1 MEISNNLKQND
12 YGVEQIK
19 TLEGIEA
26 IRLRAGMYIGSV
38 GPEGVRHITLEIISN
53 AVDEYL
59 NGHCTECKIRVL
71 NDAIT
76 IEDNGRGVPFG
87 KAEDGSETL
96 VNVYTKLHTGAKF
109 DSSGKTGYNTSGGMN
124 GVGAKATNA
133 LSEEFGVTSIRNGR
147 KAFAKF
153 KKGELISYEE
163 MFATKQDPNSGT
175 TVWFKPDV
183 TIFKEGI
190 KLDYTALH
198 KQLQE
203 LAYLSPGMVFKLTF
217 EDKPEEVITSQ
228 NGIQDYINDLN
239 KDKNTLTSVFYT
251 ESLEDRVGVKVA
263 MQYNDG
269 YSDSYKLYTNSIPN
283 SAGTHLTGFRT
294 ALTSTINS
302 YARDK
307 KLLKEKD
314 GNITGDELKEG
325 LVLVLS
331 FIMPDPVFSGQTK
344 DVLSSS
350 EARTI
355 VQRLVSAELDTWL
368 AGHPKDAKAIVDK
381 ALLARAA
388 REKAK
393 KAKDTVRNAEAK
405 KQKALKFDSK
415 LADCYSK
422 DRSRC
427 EIYIT
432 EGDSASGNL
441 KTARNN
447 EFQAVLPVRGKILN
461 TQKATLDKIQKNAE
475 IMTMIEAFGLT
486 VDTKTMKIT
495 YNPEDLRYGKIIIMS
510 DADVDGAHI
519 KNLFYTFIWNFCPE
533 LIYDGYV
540 YAGVPPL
547 YKVTIGKEYKYL
559 KNDEALE
566 EFRASHQGRKYTVN
580 RLKGLGEMDVE
591 ETEETLTNPDNR
603 IIKQI
608 TVEDAAAAGK
618 LFDDLMGTAIVPR
631 KNYIK
636 AHSKEAIGNV

>member
-1 MEISNNLKQND
+1 MSQIEN
-12 YGVEQIK
+12 YGVKDIK

-26 IRLRAGMYIGSV
+26 IRLRPGMYIGST

-59 NGHCTECKIRVL
+59 NGHCTECTVEVGDLDKGHFIV
-71 NDAIT
+71 IS
-76 IEDNGRGVPFG
+76 DNGRGVPFG

-109 DSSGKTGYNTSGGMN
+109 DSNGKTGYNTSGGMN

-133 LSEEFGVTSIRNGR
+133 LSEVFSVSSVRNGINALASFKEGELVKYKEEKFHDKNAHGTSIQFRP
-147 KAFAKF
+147 
-153 KKGELISYEE
+153 
-163 MFATKQDPNSGT
+163 DP
-175 TVWFKPDV
+175 K
-183 TIFKEGI
+183 IFKEGI
-190 KLDYTALH
+190 KLDYTALRN
-198 KQLQE
+198 QLQE
-203 LAYLSPGMVFKLTF
+203 LAYLSPGMVFKLTY
-217 EDKPEEVITSQ
+217 EDKPTETITSQ
-228 NGIQDYINDLN
+228 NGIRDYINDLN
-239 KDKNTLTSVFYT
+239 NKKNTLTSVFYT
-251 ESLEDRVGVKVA
+251 ESLEERLGVKVA
-263 MQYNDG
+263 MQYNEG
-269 YSDSYKLYTNSIPN
+269 YSDTYKLYTNSIPN
-283 SAGTHLTGFRT
+283 SGGTHLTGFRT

-307 KLLKEKD
+307 GLLKEKD
-314 GNITGDELKEG
+314 SNITGEELKEG
-325 LVLVLS
+325 LTLVLS

-355 VQRLVSAELDTWL
+355 VQRLVSAELETWL
-368 AGHPKDAKAIVDK
+368 LGNPKDAKAIVDK

-393 KAKDTVRNAEAK
+393 KAKDAVRNIESK

-422 DRSRC
+422 NRSKC
-427 EIYIT
+427 ELYIT

-441 KTARNN
+441 KTARDN
-447 EFQAVLPVRGKILN
+447 EFQAVLPIRGKILN

-475 IMTMIEAFGLT
+475 IMTMIEAFGLGI
-486 VDTKTMKIT
+486 DTKTMKVT
-495 YNPEDLRYGKIIIMS
+495 YNPDNLRYDKIIIMS

-533 LIYDGYV
+533 LIFDGHI

-547 YKVTIGKEYKYL
+547 YKITIGKEYKYL

-566 EFRASHQGRKYTVN
+566 EFRKAHQGRKYIVN
-580 RLKGLGEMDVE
+580 RLKGLGEMSEE
-591 ETEETLTNPDNR
+591 ETEETLTDPNNR
-603 IIKQI
+603 IIRQV

-618 LFDDLMGTAIVPR
+618 LFDDLMGQAITPR

>member
-1 MEISNNLKQND
+1 MSVNKTN
-12 YGVEQIK
+12 YGVEDIK

-26 IRLRAGMYIGSV
+26 IRLRPGMYIGST

-59 NGHCTECKIRVL
+59 NGHCTECKIRIF

-153 KKGELISYEE
+153 KKGELISYQEI
-163 MFATKQDPNSGT
+163 FATRQDPDNGT
-175 TVWFKPDV
+175 IVRSKPDA
-183 TIFKEGI
+183 TLFKEGI
-190 KLDYTALH
+190 KLDYTALR

-203 LAYLSPGMVFKLTF
+203 LAYLSPGMVFKFTF

-239 KDKNTLTSVFYT
+239 KNKNTMTSVFYT

-263 MQYNDG
+263 MQYNDS
-269 YSDSYKLYTNSIPN
+269 YSDNYKLYTNSIPN
-283 SAGTHLTGFRT
+283 SGGTHLTGFRT
-294 ALTSTINS
+294 ALTTTINA
-302 YARDK
+302 YARNK
-307 KLLKEKD
+307 GLLKEKD

-368 AGHPKDAKAIVDK
+368 TGHPKDAKAIVDK

-393 KAKDTVRNAEAK
+393 KAKDAVRNIEGK

-422 DRSRC
+422 DRSKC

-461 TQKATLDKIQKNAE
+461 TQKAALDKIQKNAE

-486 VDTKTMKIT
+486 IDPKSMKVT
-495 YNPEDLRYGKIIIMS
+495 YKPEDLRYGKIIIMS

-547 YKVTIGKEYKYL
+547 YKITIGKEYKYL

-566 EFRASHQGRKYTVN
+566 EVRASHQGRKYTVN

-591 ETEETLTNPDNR
+591 ETEETLTDPDNR

-618 LFDDLMGTAIVPR
+618 LFDDLMGTAIIPR

-636 AHSKEAIGNV
+636 AHSKEATGNV

>member
-1 MEISNNLKQND
+1 MSQIEN
-12 YGVEQIK
+12 YGVKDIK

-26 IRLRAGMYIGSV
+26 IRLRPGMYIGST

-59 NGHCTECKIRVL
+59 NGHCTECKVEVGDLDKGQFIV
-71 NDAIT
+71 IT
-76 IEDNGRGVPFG
+76 DNGRGVPFG

-109 DSSGKTGYNTSGGMN
+109 DSNGKTGYNTSGGMN

-133 LSEEFGVTSIRNGR
+133 LSEAFSVSSVRNGINALASFKEGELVKYKEEKFHDKNAHGTSIQFRP
-147 KAFAKF
+147 
-153 KKGELISYEE
+153 
-163 MFATKQDPNSGT
+163 DP
-175 TVWFKPDV
+175 K
-183 TIFKEGI
+183 IFKEGI
-190 KLDYTALH
+190 KLDYTALRN
-198 KQLQE
+198 QLQE
-203 LAYLSPGMVFKLTF
+203 LAYLSPGMVFQLTY
-217 EDKPEEVITSQ
+217 EDKPTETITSQ
-228 NGIQDYINDLN
+228 NGIRDYINDLN
-239 KDKNTLTSVFYT
+239 SKKNTLTSVFYT
-251 ESLEDRVGVKVA
+251 ESLEERLGVKVA
-263 MQYNDG
+263 MQYNEG
-269 YSDSYKLYTNSIPN
+269 YSDTYKLYTNSIPN
-283 SAGTHLTGFRT
+283 SGGTHLTGFRT

-307 KLLKEKD
+307 GLLKEKD
-314 GNITGDELKEG
+314 SNITGEELKEG
-325 LVLVLS
+325 LTLVLS

-355 VQRLVSAELDTWL
+355 VQRLVSSELETWL
-368 AGHPKDAKAIVDK
+368 LGNPKDAKAIVDK

-393 KAKDTVRNAEAK
+393 KAKDAVRNIESK

-422 DRSRC
+422 NRSKC
-427 EIYIT
+427 ELYIT

-441 KTARNN
+441 KTARDN
-447 EFQAVLPVRGKILN
+447 EFQAVLPIRGKILN

-475 IMTMIEAFGLT
+475 IMTMIEAFGLGI
-486 VDTKTMKIT
+486 DTKTMKVT
-495 YNPEDLRYGKIIIMS
+495 YNPDNLRYDKIIIMS

-533 LIYDGYV
+533 LIFDGHI

-547 YKVTIGKEYKYL
+547 YKITIGKEYKYL

-566 EFRASHQGRKYTVN
+566 EFRKTHQGRKYTVN
-580 RLKGLGEMDVE
+580 RLKGLGEMSEE
-591 ETEETLTNPDNR
+591 ETEETLTDPANR
-603 IIKQI
+603 IIRQV

-618 LFDDLMGTAIVPR
+618 LFDDLMGTAITPR

>member
-1 MEISNNLKQND
+1 MPNID
-12 YGVEQIK
+12 YGVKDIK
-19 TLEGIEA
+19 TLEGMEA
-26 IRLRAGMYIGSV
+26 IRLRPGMFIGST

-53 AVDEYL
+53 CIDEYL
-59 NGHCTECKIRVL
+59 NGHCNKCVIEVK
-71 NDAIT
+71 DDHIT
-76 IEDNGRGVPFG
+76 ISDNGRGVPFG
-87 KAEDGSETL
+87 KAKDGTETL
-96 VNVYTKLHTGAKF
+96 INVYTKLHTGAKF
-109 DSSGKTGYNTSGGMN
+109 DSAGLAGYNTSGGMN

-133 LSEEFGVTSIRNGR
+133 LSDFFEVISKREGK
-147 KAFAKF
+147 KAIAKF
-153 KKGELISYEE
+153 EKGKLKEYKEE
-163 MFATKQDPNSGT
+163 KDASAGTGT
-175 TVWFKPDV
+175 TVRFHPDSS
-183 TIFKEGI
+183 IFKEGI

-198 KQLQE
+198 NQIKE
-203 LAYLSPGMVFKLTF
+203 LSYLSPGLVFEFTF
-217 EDKPEEVITSQ
+217 EDKPMELITSK
-228 NGIQDYINDLN
+228 NGIKDYIINLN
-239 KDKNTLTSVFYT
+239 KSEALTSVFYA
-251 ESLEDRVGVKVA
+251 ENIEDRIGVKVA
-263 MQYNDG
+263 MLYNDN
-269 YSDSYKLYTNSIPN
+269 YTDSYKLYTNSIPN
-283 SAGTHLTGFRT
+283 SGGTHLTGFRT
-294 ALTSTINS
+294 ALTMTINN

-314 GNITGDELKEG
+314 ANITGEELKEG

-355 VQRLVSAELDTWL
+355 VQRLITKELEVWL
-368 AGHPKDAKAIVDK
+368 NANPKDAKAIVDK

-393 KAKDTVRNAEAK
+393 KAKDAVRNIENK

-422 DRSRC
+422 DRSKC

-447 EFQAVLPVRGKILN
+447 EFQAVMPVRGKIIN
-461 TQKATLDKIQKNAE
+461 TQKAAFDKIQKNAE

-510 DADVDGAHI
+510 DADIDGAHI
-519 KNLFYTFIWNFCPE
+519 KNLFYTFIWNFCPQ
-533 LIYDGYV
+533 LIEEGYI

-547 YKVTIGKEYKYL
+547 YKITIGKEYKYL

-566 EFRASHQGRKYTVN
+566 EFRETHKGKKYLVN
-580 RLKGLGEMDVE
+580 RLKG
-591 ETEETLTNPDNR
+591 
-603 IIKQI
+603 
-608 TVEDAAAAGK
+608 
-618 LFDDLMGTAIVPR
+618 
-631 KNYIK
+631 
-636 AHSKEAIGNV
+636 